1 MVVANREDLVDY
13 SEWKQNLLAE
23 IDEYPDP
30 VSRGDKFVQRVLQ
43 MLCGLSEEEAID
55 ATQCAGSGD
64 KGADAV
70 YIFPAEDGVLPSA
83 LVVQGKYE
91 IAGMN
96 LSVYKEAQKLFQA
109 LSTARKGIPVAPHID
124 KVAGVLKSEGQVRYL
139 IATVEPLT
147 PVQQSELEDVKKLA
161 FLDFGSNLIVGT
173 VSLQNIYA
181 LLQDVASRP
190 SVRVDLPGQFLVVP
204 TVPDVSYT
212 GYATLADMYGMMRSY
227 AMQTSGTLDT
237 IYDYNIRKYLGRR
250 AGSVNAEIYNTLRNE
265 PEHFFPYNNGI
276 KIICSSARQTE
287 AGLQLDIPYVS
298 NGCQTT
304 RTLFDLLDSVFGGL
318 DPSADTG
325 NKMARYREASF
336 IAIIVIV
343 VPDDSEGTYASNI
356 TRYSNRQNG
365 IRKKDFV
372 ALDSLYKHLKQE
384 MEKRGYFLE
393 TQAGEYEALP
403 KSRREKYPKATHAI
417 NAFDAT
423 LYYAATWLGK
433 PHLAFG
439 HSSYFAPGGEEF
451 VETVKGLTADDL
463 LLLWTL
469 ALQARKLGYTDRKHR
484 AHRRSTSDEHREQT
498 RYLFLF
504 LLFRLLSLVVIE
516 LDTTGEDPGPGL
528 GRRIRNRLARFTLD
542 TTGEDPGPGRERIYS
557 ILKVIK
563 ADYDQTPYPEHP
575 FNRLLTLAD
584 ESVSAFMELAELD
597 GWSRDRTAFL
607 ASKESIQEERI
618 ILARQRAKIQV
629 KSIASQVQDILDR
642 LES

>member
-1 MVVANREDLVDY
+1 MVVAKREDLVDY
-13 SEWKQNLLAE
+13 SEWRQNLLAE
-23 IDEYPDP
+23 IDEYPDTIAL
-30 VSRGDKFVQRVLQ
+30 GDKFVQRVLQ

-70 YIFPAEDGVLPSA
+70 YIFPAEDGTLPRA
-83 LVVQGKYE
+83 LVVQGKYGL
-91 IAGMN
+91 AGMK
-96 LSVYKEAQKLFQA
+96 LSVYKEAQKFFQA
-109 LSTARKGIPVAPHID
+109 LSTARRGIPVAPHID
-124 KVAGVLKSEGQVRYL
+124 KVAGVFKNEGQVRYL

-161 FLDFGSNLIVGT
+161 FLEFGSNLIVEV

-181 LLQDVASRP
+181 LLQDVATRP
-190 SVRVDLPGQFLVVP
+190 PVRVDLPGHFLAVP
-204 TVPDVSYT
+204 TVPDASYT
-212 GYATLADMYGMMRSY
+212 GYSTLADMYGMMRSY
-227 AMQTSGTLDT
+227 AMQTSGTLST

-250 AGSVNAEIYNTLRNE
+250 AGSVNAEIYDTLSEE
-265 PEHFFPYNNGI
+265 PELFFAYNNGI
-276 KIICSSARQTE
+276 KIICSSAHQTE
-287 AGLQLDIPYVS
+287 ACLQLDIPYVS

-304 RTLFDLLDSVFGGL
+304 RTLYDLLDSIFGGL

-336 IAIIVIV
+336 ISIIVIV

-372 ALDSLYKHLKQE
+372 ALDSLYKDLKKE
-384 MEKRGYFLE
+384 METKGYFLE

-403 KSRREKYPKATHAI
+403 KRKREKYPKATHAI

-439 HSSYFAPGGEEF
+439 HSSYFAPDGEEF
-451 VETVKGLTADDL
+451 VKTVDGLTADDL
-463 LLLWTL
+463 LHSWTL
-469 ALQARKLGYTDRKHR
+469 FQQARKLGYTDRIHR
-484 AHRRSTSDEHREQT
+484 AKRRSSSDEHREQT

-516 LDTTGEDPGPGL
+516 LDATAEDPGPGL
-528 GRRIRNRLARFTLD
+528 GRRVRNRLARFSLD
-542 TTGEDPGPGRERIYS
+542 ATGGDPGPSRERIYS
-557 ILKVIK
+557 VLKAVK
-563 ADYDQTPYPEHP
+563 ADYDQTPHAEHP

-584 ESVSAFMELAELD
+584 ESVSALMELAEVD

-607 ASKESIQEERI
+607 ASKEAIQEERI
-618 ILARQRAKIQV
+618 ILATRRAKIQV
-629 KSIASQVQDILDR
+629 KSIANQVQDILDR
-642 LES
+642 PES